1 MKLGKK
7 FSPRSVAIV
16 LLAYGVLIGGGYFLA
31 RQLVIPILLGNL
43 DPTTGD
49 VLPPVESAQLTL
61 LGDTFSGYSTFRND
75 AFKAAL
81 QESGIQLNYRDE
93 FNQATRAKDLS
104 TGKADLMVTTLD
116 QFLRHDPKGKIVGL
130 IDRTIGADAA
140 VLNTKQYPQL
150 DSLLALKQLQNSR
163 KDQRLSIVYA
173 GDTPSEYLAL
183 VLDTKFDAFNLSEFN
198 IIEVADSSD
207 AWTVMQDES
216 KDVAIAI
223 LWEPFVSKAR
233 KRGDTV
239 VLSSRDTPQSIVDVI
254 VASDRLIDAQPEQIE
269 GFLETYYRRID
280 ANMRSAAELQA
291 QVAAD
296 GDLSPDDAATV
307 LSGIDF
313 FTATESK
320 NWMERG
326 TLKDR
331 IKAISSVLI
340 ESKRLDAA
348 PQNPEQLYTPKLAVK
363 AAQNTQTLIKLIRA
377 DNPKLAA
384 RLEGTLSGQ
393 GNTQVSTAQ
402 IEAAQ
407 SIGNLQVQ
415 GEVNFSTGSANLVSS
430 GTQTLDRLTSEI
442 AEFNPDTVAVRVIG
456 HTSKTGDAQINQIL
470 SQQRANVVAQYL
482 KEKGLKQKI
491 IAVGKGA
498 SEPRPQTSPGDP
510 QNQRTE
516 IRLVRIN

>member
-1 MKLGKK
+1 MKLGKQ
-7 FSPRSVAIV
+7 FSPRSVASV

-31 RQLVIPILLGNL
+31 RQLVIPILLGNF
-43 DPTTGD
+43 DRTTGD
-49 VLPPVESAQLTL
+49 VSSPVELAQLTV

-75 AFKAAL
+75 AFKEAL
-81 QESGIQLNYRDE
+81 KESGTKLTYRDE
-93 FNQATRAKDLS
+93 FNQAARAKELS

-116 QFLRHDPKGKIVGL
+116 QFLRHKPQGKIVGL
-130 IDRTIGADAA
+130 IDRTIGADAV
-140 VLNTKQYPQL
+140 VLNSKKYPQL
-150 DSLLALKQLQNSR
+150 KSLLDLQQLVNRSNE
-163 KDQRLSIVYA
+163 KKLSIVYA

-183 VLDTKFDAFNLSEFN
+183 VLDTKFDAFNLSDFN
-198 IIEVADSSD
+198 VIEVADSSD
-207 AWTVMQDES
+207 AWAVMQDES
-216 KDVAIAI
+216 KNVAIAI

-239 VLSSRDTPQSIVDVI
+239 VLSSRDTPQSIVDVM
-254 VASDRLIDAQPEQIE
+254 VASDRLIDAQPEQVE

-313 FTATESK
+313 FTATESA
-320 NWMERG
+320 NWMRKG
-326 TLKDR
+326 TLTDR
-331 IKAISSVLI
+331 IKAISSVLVQ
-340 ESKRLDAA
+340 SKRLDRV
-348 PQNPEQLYTPKLAVK
+348 PNNPEQLYTAKLLDRAD
-363 AAQNTQTLIKLIRA
+363 QNTQTLIKLIQA

-384 RLEGTLSGQ
+384 KLEGTLAGQ
-393 GNTQVSTAQ
+393 GDPQVSTAR
-402 IEAAQ
+402 IETAQ

-415 GEVNFSTGSANLVSS
+415 GEVKFSTGSANLVSS

-456 HTSKTGDAQINQIL
+456 HTSKTGDAQINQLL

-482 KEKGLKQKI
+482 KGKGLKQRI

-510 QNQRTE
+510 ENQRTE
-516 IRLVRIN
+516 IRLVRIK